1 MSSHLDNTDDF
12 ISVDDA
18 PADAASEGSESTSR
32 RPRLTPRQR
41 LISGVSAV
49 AIVTMALF
57 AASGLFAAS
66 NPARA
71 LSGHPEVLRPGCT
84 WDKSGNYVQNCK
96 VWSKS
101 QNKYVI
107 VQIRAS
113 NGSNQGIY
121 LLDGMRANEQR
132 SAWTTDVQAAKV
144 YDRSTDTTLV
154 MPVGGASSFY
164 TDWDAG
170 AGNENKTIKQET
182 FLTDELPAYLQENFG
197 VSPNNNA
204 IVGLSMSGGPAV
216 TLAEKHPEQ
225 FKVVQAMSGYYQT
238 DNPIGY
244 AGVLA
249 SQTMVSNY
257 TNGILNMWGTPGS
270 QRWAENDPSKN
281 IGKLK
286 ENGQVLI
293 ISSGNGFLTNSEMRK
308 LSQQDQI
315 SAIALEILS
324 AVSTVLFQMQAS
336 QSGASVISL
345 PNYGG
350 HTWEN
355 WGRALADGKPH
366 VLEALRNNPPV
377 TAKTQLVSAQGTPE
391 PEGTAQA
398 TVAAK
403 RAAATPP
410 VLDPAILAAAES
422 ETTDAATTED
432 SPESTTDDPGAA
444 TPGARTPDGVVTP
457 NEVAGTEVPT
467 PVETST
473 QPPATAETTQTPEA
487 VETQPEAVDPTPEP
501 PDTPSA
507 TEAPT
512 TTETTPPPPP
522 LN

>member
-1 MSSHLDNTDDF
+1 MSSTTL
-12 ISVDDA
+12 S
-18 PADAASEGSESTSR
+18 
-32 RPRLTPRQR
+32 PRGRIIT
-41 LISGVSAV
+41 GVSVV
-49 AIVTMALF
+49 AILTLALF
-57 AASGLFAAS
+57 AASSLFSAT

-71 LSGHPEVLRPGCT
+71 LAGHPDILRPGCT

-121 LLDGMRANEQR
+121 LLDGMRAGEDR

-144 YDRSTDTTLV
+144 YDGRTDTTLV

-164 TDWDAG
+164 TDWDGG
-170 AGNENKTIKQET
+170 AGGDNKTIKQET
-182 FLTDELPAYLQENFG
+182 FLTSELPDYLQENFG

-216 TLAEKHPEQ
+216 TLAERHPEQ

-244 AGVLA
+244 AGVFA

-270 QRWAENDPSKN
+270 QRWADNDPSKN
-281 IGKLK
+281 VAKLK

-293 ISSGNGFLTNSEMRK
+293 ISSGNGFLTASEMKK
-308 LSQQDQI
+308 LSPQDQI

-324 AVSTVLFQMQAS
+324 AVSTVLFQMQAA

-377 TAKTQLVSAQGTPE
+377 TTKTQVVSAEGTPD
-391 PEGTAQA
+391 PQGSVKA
-398 TVAAK
+398 TVAAQK
-403 RAAATPP
+403 AAAMSP
-410 VLDPAILAAAES
+410 VLDPAVLAADQTS
-422 ETTDAATTED
+422 TTET
-432 SPESTTDDPGAA
+432 STTDSSSTESSATEPSATEPSATEPSTTGSATESA
-444 TPGARTPDGVVTP
+444 TPDLTNKVT
-457 NEVAGTEVPT
+457 GTEVPR
-467 PVETST
+467 V
-473 QPPATAETTQTPEA
+473 
-487 VETQPEAVDPTPEP
+487 
-501 PDTPSA
+501 PDTTSETAPSA
-507 TEAPT
+507 TTEEPAPSTDVTPEVTAPT
-512 TTETTPPPPP
+512 TTTTTPVPTA
-522 LN
+522 